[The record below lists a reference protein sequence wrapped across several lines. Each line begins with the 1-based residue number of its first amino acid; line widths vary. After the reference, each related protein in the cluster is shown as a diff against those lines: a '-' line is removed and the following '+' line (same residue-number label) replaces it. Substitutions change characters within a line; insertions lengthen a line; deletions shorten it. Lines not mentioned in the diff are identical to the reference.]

1 MSLENGNGNKSTS
14 PSSSPHPEHDEEREY
29 QIRRIEMRRIQ
40 KAQAQQQ
47 AEAEAEA
54 ENRRQRRIDA
64 CDLTYDEFKIV
75 CEELWIDFKT
85 WVHHHEDLKN
95 SFTKTRNAI
104 RRNLATIFFIF
115 AFFIGFRWYIGGGR
129 EACAKFGIA
138 GIMLNFM
145 CEVFRYIGE
154 ALLGVFLGIIGFCVG
169 VMPLVVCVCVF
180 EFKDA
185 FPDPV
190 DHEDHL
196 KKD

>member
-1 MSLENGNGNKSTS
+1 MSLENGNGVVS
-14 PSSSPHPEHDEEREY
+14 PSPSPSPHPEHDEEREY

-47 AEAEAEA
+47 AEAEAQKI
-54 ENRRQRRIDA
+54 RRQRRIDA
-64 CDLTYDEFKIV
+64 CDLTSDEFKIV
-75 CEELWIDFKT
+75 CEELWVDFKL
-85 WVHHHEDLKN
+85 WVTYHENMKN
-95 SFTKTRNAI
+95 CITKTHDAI
-104 RRNLATIFFIF
+104 RRNLATIVFIF
-115 AFFIGFRWYIGGGR
+115 MFFIGFRWYMGGGR
-129 EACAKFGIA
+129 EACAKFSMGGI
-138 GIMLNFM
+138 ILNFM

-169 VMPLVVCVCVF
+169 IMPLVVCVCVF

-190 DHEDHL
+190 DQEDHL

>member
-1 MSLENGNGNKSTS
+1 MSLENGNGVVS
-14 PSSSPHPEHDEEREY
+14 PSTSPHPEHDEEREY

-54 ENRRQRRIDA
+54 EAENRRQRRIDA
-64 CDLTYDEFKIV
+64 CDLTGDEFKIV
-75 CEELWIDFKT
+75 CEELWVDFKL
-85 WVHHHEDLKN
+85 WVTYHENMKN
-95 SFTKTRNAI
+95 SFTKTRTAI
-104 RRNLATIFFIF
+104 RRNLATIVFIL

-129 EACAKFGIA
+129 EACAKFSIA
-138 GIMLNFM
+138 GIMLNFV

-154 ALLGVFLGIIGFCVG
+154 ALFGVFLGIIGFCVG

>member
-1 MSLENGNGNKSTS
+1 MSIENGNGNKGTS

-95 SFTKTRNAI
+95 SITKTHNAI
-104 RRNLATIFFIF
+104 KRNLITIVFIF

-129 EACAKFGIA
+129 EACAKFSIA